1 MFVSLDFNKSHFSD
15 KKCKNLAKY
24 VIITEY
30 TIQPWLYFWCNNAY
44 HWYKKKRVC
53 VKIKDM
59 VTLKS
64 ISSLDYENKIVGH
77 NTGGFTLWLYTIL
90 TNRNEPLG
98 RVYFKR
104 KTYNVCVCEGIDSDL
119 SYSKCHVAIYIYMYD
134 ALCACVIAER
144 KGKSI
149 S

>member
-1 MFVSLDFNKSHFSD
+1 MSVSLDFNKSHFSD

-30 TIQPWLYFWCNNAY
+30 TIQPWLYFWCKNAY
-44 HWYKKKRVC
+44 LWYKKKSVC

-77 NTGGFTLWLYTIL
+77 NTGGFTLWPYTIL
-90 TNRNEPLG
+90 TNRNEPLS
-98 RVYFKR
+98 RVYLKR
-104 KTYNVCVCEGIDSDL
+104 KTYSVCVCVKE
-119 SYSKCHVAIYIYMYD
+119 
-134 ALCACVIAER
+134 
-144 KGKSI
+144 
-149 S
+149 

>member
-1 MFVSLDFNKSHFSD
+1 
-15 KKCKNLAKY
+15 
-24 VIITEY
+24 
-30 TIQPWLYFWCNNAY
+30 
-44 HWYKKKRVC
+44 
-53 VKIKDM
+53 M

-64 ISSLDYENKIVGH
+64 ISSLGYENKIVGH
-77 NTGGFTLWLYTIL
+77 NTGGFTLWPYTIL
-90 TNRNEPLG
+90 PNRNEPLG
-98 RVYFKR
+98 RVYLKR

-119 SYSKCHVAIYIYMYD
+119 AYSKCHVAIYIYMYD

>member
-1 MFVSLDFNKSHFSD
+1 MSVSLDFNKSHFSD

-44 HWYKKKRVC
+44 LWYKKKSVC

-77 NTGGFTLWLYTIL
+77 NTGGFTLWPYTIL
-90 TNRNEPLG
+90 TNRNEPLS
-98 RVYFKR
+98 RVYLKR
-104 KTYNVCVCEGIDSDL
+104 KTYSVCVCVKE
-119 SYSKCHVAIYIYMYD
+119 
-134 ALCACVIAER
+134 
-144 KGKSI
+144 
-149 S
+149 

>member
-30 TIQPWLYFWCNNAY
+30 
-44 HWYKKKRVC
+44 C

-77 NTGGFTLWLYTIL
+77 NTGGFTL
-90 TNRNEPLG
+90 
-98 RVYFKR
+98 
-104 KTYNVCVCEGIDSDL
+104 
-119 SYSKCHVAIYIYMYD
+119 
-134 ALCACVIAER
+134 
-144 KGKSI
+144 
-149 S
+149 